1 MIWREVDLMIFFIA
15 DPTLERCPASQFFS
29 TLDFELKLFLMTG
42 SALQGCSASLMIPS
56 RPLTHGGSPETG
68 LDLKH
73 RKYANLCLVLFAV
86 YYLKYLTHV
95 RHRICVNL
103 HAL

>member
-1 MIWREVDLMIFFIA
+1 MIWREVYFMIFYSRPDLGKVSRFPI
-15 DPTLERCPASQFFS
+15 SQYS
-29 TLDFELKLFLMTG
+29 FELKLFLMTG

-73 RKYANLCLVLFAV
+73 RKYANLCLVLFTD

-95 RHRICVNL
+95 RHRKCVNL
-103 HAL
+103 RAV

>member
-1 MIWREVDLMIFFIA
+1 MTWRQVDFMIFYGRP
-15 DPTLERCPASQFFS
+15 DLGRCPASLFFS

-42 SALQGCSASLMIPS
+42 SALQGCPASLMIPS
-56 RPLTHGGSPETG
+56 HPLTHGGSPETG

-73 RKYANLCLVLFAV
+73 RKYANLCLVLFTV

-95 RHRICVNL
+95 RHRKYVNL
-103 HAL
+103 HAV